1 LWLFLVLQNYILHS
15 FGTGPY
21 YVRFS
26 LDIFGQ
32 GESFFVVEI
41 STRKTFPLS
50 VFTLLT
56 LVESGFY
63 NGVDVEIG
71 GNGVLLVGRSVSGN
85 SMDEKLKALGFLGGS
100 SLYFPEEIPEYPCG
114 PNFLGFVNRG
124 PALHLHISSGG
135 EEGYHTCFAEV
146 VRGADTLQLIHHTLG
161 NGESVTLSSAAVL
174 LAHEEDSDSDS
185 PDL

>member
-1 LWLFLVLQNYILHS
+1 MYS
-15 FGTGPY
+15 FGKGPY

-26 LDIFGQ
+26 LDIPGH

-63 NGVDVEIG
+63 NGVDVEHG
-71 GNGVLLVGRSVSGN
+71 GNGVLLMGSSAAGN
-85 SMDEKLKALGFLGGS
+85 SMDEKLRALGFLGGS
-100 SLYFPEEIPEYPCG
+100 SLYFPEESLEYACG
-114 PNFLGFVNRG
+114 PNSVGFVKRG
-124 PALHLHISSGG
+124 PALNFHLSPGG
-135 EEGYHTCFAEV
+135 EEGYHACFAEI
-146 VRGADTLQLIHHTLG
+146 VRGEGTLQLIQDALG
-161 NGESVTLSSAAVL
+161 NGESLTLSSAAVL
-174 LAHEEDSDSDS
+174 LAHKDDSDS